1 MSTSARLA
9 LASAGAV
16 LNGAAFIFV
25 GPLALVA
32 NVPLLLAL
40 HGAPNA
46 SFAALLGFVVGFFAG
61 LHIYG
66 VASYG
71 FGILLGFALYT
82 GSQMVIYALLHRALW
97 GRLGAV
103 VDVALPALVW
113 TATEWVRTV
122 GPMSMPSSYVGCIAD
137 DSWLRAW
144 LVLAPI
150 TGGLGVS
157 TAVALSQSVVYHGV
171 FHRRTHGRA
180 VLGAIGLLVALTV
193 WGVVRPAPLGD
204 RAVTVAAVQGGLAN
218 AHYQAAVADPAA
230 QRDIVKVYETLTRR
244 AFAAGYDLVVWPETA
259 VRAPVLDAPDLRARL
274 FPTETD
280 RSVLIAGTLYTGR
293 GGRTYNL
300 ATAVAPPDNVLG
312 HYAKV
317 RLVPGVE
324 TSHISPGDRW
334 KTLDTP
340 VGRVGVLICL
350 ESVYPSIGRAQAL
363 AGAEILAVM
372 SNDAGFGRSPITDHM
387 TQRAI
392 VRAAETGR
400 WLVRAGQAG
409 VSMLVDPRGEVHGQ
423 LGVFVPGIVHGTARL
438 RSDRTLYVRWGEW
451 WMGVVFVSL
460 LGLGLAGWRRRRA
473 GDAPSAPG

>member
-1 MSTSARLA
+1 MSGSARLA
-9 LASAGAV
+9 LASAGAM

-32 NVPLLLAL
+32 NVPLLVAL
-40 HGAPNA
+40 DGAKSA
-46 SFAALLGFVVGFFAG
+46 SFAALLGFIVGFFAG

-71 FGILLGFALYT
+71 PGILLGFALYT

-103 VDVALPALVW
+103 GDVALPALVW
-113 TATEWVRTV
+113 TFTEWVRTI

-137 DSWLRAW
+137 DAWLRSW
-144 LVLAPI
+144 LVLAPFV
-150 TGGLGVS
+150 GGLGVS
-157 TAVALSQSVVYHGV
+157 TAVALAQSVVYHGL

-180 VLGAIGLLVALTV
+180 VLGAVGLLAALTV
-193 WGVVRPAPLGD
+193 WGVAKPAPLGD
-204 RAVTVAAVQGGLAN
+204 RELTVAAVQGGLSN
-218 AHYQAAVADPAA
+218 AHYKAALADPAA
-230 QRDIVKVYETLTRR
+230 QRDIVKLYETLTRR
-244 AFAAGYDLVVWPETA
+244 AYDTGFDLVVWPETA

-274 FPTETD
+274 FPREGD

-293 GGRTYNL
+293 NGLTYNL
-300 ATAVAPPDNVLG
+300 ASAVAPPDNVLG

-334 KTLDTP
+334 KVLETP
-340 VGRVGVLICL
+340 AGKVGVLVCL
-350 ESVYPSIGRAQAL
+350 ESVYPSIGRAQAA

-423 LGVFVPGIVHGTARL
+423 LGLFVPGMVHGTARL
-438 RSDRTLYVRWGEW
+438 RSDLTLYVRWGDW
-451 WMGVVFVSL
+451 WMAVVGFSL
-460 LGLGLAGWRRRRA
+460 LGLGLLAWRRRE
-473 GDAPSAPG
+473 GDASSAPG